1 VSPARIALSWAAQ
14 RENGSGGYVAM
25 STTPKRIHENLLAAT
40 DDLLSSEQLLRISG
54 DGSEG
59 NPGID
64 MDNRLIWGQV
74 FLWPETKGDWQVLWN
89 DSQVFESRSEYD
101 QFKLSL

>member
-1 VSPARIALSWAAQ
+1 
-14 RENGSGGYVAM
+14 M